1 LAGAVLDASALLAYL
16 NREAGGEFVADLLG
30 VGVSISAVNFAE
42 VLSTAADRG
51 VEPEQL
57 IDGLTEVGVLNGA
70 LSLEP
75 FTAADASTVATL
87 RHATRHAGLS
97 LGDRACLALARRL
110 DAPAVTADAAWADVD
125 VGVEIRL
132 IR

>member
-16 NREAGGEFVADLLG
+16 NREAGAEVVADELS
-30 VGVSISAVNFAE
+30 VGVSMSAVNFAE
-42 VLSTAADRG
+42 VLSTAADRA

-57 IDGLTEVGVLNGA
+57 IARLSEVGVLNGA

-75 FTAADASTVATL
+75 FTGTDASTVASL
-87 RHATRHAGLS
+87 RPTARDAGLS
-97 LGDRACLALARRL
+97 LGDSACLALARRL
-110 DAPAVTADAAWADVD
+110 DAPAVTADAAWVEVD

>member
-1 LAGAVLDASALLAYL
+1 MAGAVLDASALLAYL
-16 NREAGGEFVADLLG
+16 NREAGAEVVADELS
-30 VGVSISAVNFAE
+30 VGVSMSAVNFAE
-42 VLSTAADRG
+42 VLSTAADRA

-57 IDGLTEVGVLNGA
+57 IARLSEVGVLNGA

-75 FTAADASTVATL
+75 FTGTDASTVASL
-87 RHATRHAGLS
+87 RPTTRDAGLS

-110 DAPAVTADAAWADVD
+110 DAPAVTADAAWVEVD

>member
-1 LAGAVLDASALLAYL
+1 MAGAVLDASALLAYL
-16 NREAGGEFVADLLG
+16 NREAGAEFVADLLG

-51 VEPEQL
+51 VEPGQL

-75 FTAADASTVATL
+75 FTATDASTVASL
-87 RHATRHAGLS
+87 RSATRHAGLS

-110 DAPAVTADAAWADVD
+110 DVPAVTADAAWAEVD